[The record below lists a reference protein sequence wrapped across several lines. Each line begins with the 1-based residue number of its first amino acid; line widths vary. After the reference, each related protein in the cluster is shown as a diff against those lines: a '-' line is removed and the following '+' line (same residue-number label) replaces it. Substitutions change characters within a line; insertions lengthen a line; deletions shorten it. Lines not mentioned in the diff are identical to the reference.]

1 MVDILN
7 NGLKKKN
14 EYSYYQPL
22 VVRSFKSQYFICF
35 YLKDLS
41 ITIT

>member
-7 NGLKKKN
+7 NGLKKKI
-14 EYSYYQPL
+14 QPL

-35 YLKDLS
+35 YLKDLL